1 MKRTIVYLLF
11 IALTSAWGA
20 EKIAFTTKVSGR
32 VTLTTPQ
39 GQTNPLKRGTALN
52 MDEKIVTGSDGSV
65 VIMFI
70 DDKSILRIQ
79 KNTTLTIRGESIG
92 SGSSRALSKQIDMQF
107 GKLRAQVSEQR
118 RGEFRISTPT
128 SVASVK
134 GTDFWVT
141 SDPVLGDIFLGVS
154 GLIEVENLIS
164 GGTIEVGGG
173 QVGTSNPD
181 GTTSVTTYVLLVSEL
196 LTVAENLLTMEGSP
210 GQGDDPGFNGQVII
224 DEQTTWAGPAPT
236 VGATVTVSG
245 TLNEPIN
252 NSASVTA
259 IQVEVEE
266 AGGVDD
272 AAVNEL
278 HIQLEDAEG
287 NTKEVII
294 IYQ

>member
-1 MKRTIVYLLF
+1 MKRTIIYLLF

-141 SDPVLGDIFLGVS
+141 SDPVLGDKVQAFVVSTSKLKSTEELRTWCATQMSNYKVPDFGTFLDEPLPRNAAGKF
-154 GLIEVENLIS
+154 LKRDLRD
-164 GGTIEVGGG
+164 
-173 QVGTSNPD
+173 Q
-181 GTTSVTTYVLLVSEL
+181 LV
-196 LTVAENLLTMEGSP
+196 
-210 GQGDDPGFNGQVII
+210 
-224 DEQTTWAGPAPT
+224 
-236 VGATVTVSG
+236 
-245 TLNEPIN
+245 
-252 NSASVTA
+252 ASRA
-259 IQVEVEE
+259 
-266 AGGVDD
+266 DS
-272 AAVNEL
+272 
-278 HIQLEDAEG
+278 
-287 NTKEVII
+287 
-294 IYQ
+294 

>member
-1 MKRTIVYLLF
+1 MKRATFYLLL
-11 IALTSAWGA
+11 IAFTSAWGA
-20 EKIAFTTKVSGR
+20 DKIAFTTKVSGR

-79 KNTTLTIRGESIG
+79 KNTTLTISGESIG
-92 SGSSRALSKQIDMQF
+92 SGAGRALSKQIDMQF
-107 GKLRAQVSEQR
+107 GKLRAQVAEQR
-118 RGEFRISTPT
+118 KGEFQISTPT

-134 GTDFWVT
+134 GTDFWIT

-164 GGTIEVGGG
+164 GGTISVGGG
-173 QVGTSNPD
+173 QVGSSNPD
-181 GTTSVTTYVLLVSEL
+181 GTTEVATYVLLVSEL
-196 LTVAENLLTMEGSP
+196 LTISDNLLTMEPSSVG
-210 GQGDDPGFNGQVII
+210 GAQFNGQVII
-224 DEQTTWAGPAPT
+224 DEQTTWAGPTPA
-236 VGATVTVSG
+236 VGATVTISG
-245 TLNEPIN
+245 TANDDG
-252 NSASVTA
+252 SVTA

-266 AGGVDD
+266 AG
-272 AAVNEL
+272 AVEESINEL
-278 HIQLEDAEG
+278 RIQLEDADG
-287 NTKEVII
+287 NLKEVII

>member
-79 KNTTLTIRGESIG
+79 KNTTLTIRGESFG

-118 RGEFRISTPT
+118 RGEFQISTPT

-134 GTDFWVT
+134 GTDFWIT

-181 GTTSVTTYVLLVSEL
+181 GTTAVTTYVLLVSEL
-196 LTVAENLLTMEGSP
+196 LTVSENLLTMEGSP

-224 DEQTTWAGPAPT
+224 DEQTTWAGPDPA
-236 VGATVTVSG
+236 VGVTVTISG
-245 TLNEPIN
+245 IFNDDG
-252 NSASVTA
+252 SVTA